1 MLLAT
6 AAQAADS
13 YEVTKLQQ
21 DVVEL
26 QQLVHVQERKLELL
40 ERQLAEMRTLGPAP
54 ASGVRTPGTPATATR
69 RLDPTQAPWLNLANW
84 DRIHTGTEEPEVLQ
98 VLGVPNTV
106 RSAPDGRVR
115 TLLYAI
121 ELGTGG
127 FLGGSVVLTERRVTE
142 INKPG
147 LR

>member
-1 MLLAT
+1 
-6 AAQAADS
+6 
-13 YEVTKLQQ
+13 V
-21 DVVEL
+21 
-26 QQLVHVQERKLELL
+26 
-40 ERQLAEMRTLGPAP
+40 
-54 ASGVRTPGTPATATR
+54 AS

-84 DRIHTGTEEPEVLQ
+84 DRITSGTSETEVLQ

-106 RSAPDGRVR
+106 RSASDGRVR

-142 INKPG
+142 INKPA